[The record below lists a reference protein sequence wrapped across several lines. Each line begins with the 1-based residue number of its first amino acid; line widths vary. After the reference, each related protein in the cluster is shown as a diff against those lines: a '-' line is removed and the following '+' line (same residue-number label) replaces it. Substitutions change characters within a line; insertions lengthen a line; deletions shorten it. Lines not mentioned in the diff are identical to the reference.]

1 MPHPLRPYASNY
13 DLHEMAGG
21 LPLRAFAAPNV
32 HLMSKH
38 RREVCN
44 PTGKSNIP
52 INKCGSK
59 RTALRTKQEAC
70 LFLVFLCVKLVHNQI
85 VYSLQLR
92 FVFNGAQNGFVLV
105 FLDGLENTNL

>member
-1 MPHPLRPYASNY
+1 MGSNAPHAAPALAVCIQC

-21 LPLRAFAAPNV
+21 LPLPIFAAPNV

-52 INKCGSK
+52 IIKCGSK
-59 RTALRTKQEAC
+59 RTHYAPSRKSVC
-70 LFLVFLCVKLVHNQI
+70 
-85 VYSLQLR
+85 
-92 FVFNGAQNGFVLV
+92 
-105 FLDGLENTNL
+105 